1 MNGNN
6 NPLFPLLLPL
16 LDDVN
21 SMLQERGQFVLGNS
35 QANWISSAWI
45 MAPCRV
51 HIAATTTTTATTTAI
66 AARSLARALQA
77 AFSVSGR
84 VAD

>member
-1 MNGNN
+1 
-6 NPLFPLLLPL
+6 
-16 LDDVN
+16 
-21 SMLQERGQFVLGNS
+21 
-35 QANWISSAWI
+35 